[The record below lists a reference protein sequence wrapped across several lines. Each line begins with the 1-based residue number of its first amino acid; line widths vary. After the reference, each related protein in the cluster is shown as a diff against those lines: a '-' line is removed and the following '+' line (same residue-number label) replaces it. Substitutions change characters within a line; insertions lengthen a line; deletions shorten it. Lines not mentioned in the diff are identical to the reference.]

1 MVLQMMIFLLSIAY
15 ISPSFSYVVS
25 IIFVVYSLLTF
36 LFCVL
41 NMSRNKCNISCVF
54 FAYNSFMIFSSNDS

>member
-36 LFCVL
+36 LF
-41 NMSRNKCNISCVF
+41 
-54 FAYNSFMIFSSNDS
+54 